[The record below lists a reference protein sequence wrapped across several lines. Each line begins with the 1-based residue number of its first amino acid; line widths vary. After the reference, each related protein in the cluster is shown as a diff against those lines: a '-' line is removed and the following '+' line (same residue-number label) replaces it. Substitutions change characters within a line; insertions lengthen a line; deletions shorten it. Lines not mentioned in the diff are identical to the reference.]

1 MMFSGT
7 EQPTKMETSKE
18 EKTSMDKTVVE
29 DDEISPS
36 ELNSTEMEAI
46 CIEEVPVTYIDD
58 VINELNILENNA
70 KSESRAV
77 PDPADMPA
85 CAKKCSIVPE
95 NKESVPTLPLQPNLL
110 DFSVLDS
117 GSKACLLPVG
127 KTFLNSY
134 SRNYS
139 QLSNKNTDLSVKGCE
154 AKPSMY
160 NMTDDSDS
168 ESDSAT
174 DGAVKNEK
182 PQGDCK
188 DTQDTD
194 SDEEVELC
202 YGVVSQ
208 LQPNQEKDSSPT
220 LKQDVSGNQADNEL
234 IADKVPQKALSHLQ
248 DSKTTDLPTS
258 ITAPQNPLIPQSVS
272 SESGLSEVSKHG
284 KRQTVSMTQKDLSN
298 QESLDCKADEKIEKA
313 LAPVTTSMTLSS
325 VSSSPGA
332 QNNRHVTPRSQ
343 ERTSKMHSNELFT
356 SDKPNT
362 VQVPFM
368 STVTEPKASHFSS
381 GNKSITQTTKDTGK
395 EKTHDSKSLF
405 SGTQPK
411 SSTLRPLEKKTLN
424 NNPISPSLNS
434 RLKLEEKT
442 SCSKKL
448 KGLSIKSKSKGLE
461 QTGSGTA
468 REESPVLMKTHG
480 SPNQSPKLPAKRI
493 THTSSPNINRSL
505 EKNSSAIIQPGD
517 QSQERTALDLCSTL
531 KANDAVKTE
540 IENQHSHSKQSEVV
554 SKCENATTQRTFIE
568 VRLSSSL
575 SPPSSCSPA
584 LACKEAASVNSVQV
598 QGSHLLL
605 KENSLYEQ
613 STSKPFLGT
622 CISFDS
628 SMSRPEP
635 NASIKSPTTSDDK
648 VCSNMS
654 ISGTTSL
661 KSGKSKSYLK
671 ALDRRSY
678 STDSEALKRH
688 SFSVQQRIKSFE
700 NLASFDRPVVK
711 GIDIQSY
718 AVGLKAAVNKRLSVP
733 IPSNDNR
740 SLKRSLSSCVE
751 ILTSGHS
758 SSLQSQNSSSNTG
771 TRNSESSPSPSTGI
785 TRPLEGER
793 AAAEVTVPWSG
804 TVPHTPPVL
813 RFRNARSSSGIL
825 RSKLR
830 ELRALSMPELDK
842 LCAQDFSQDPTN
854 VMFKTE
860 LEIQPT
866 RPVKSPSDNL
876 QCTVVTRM
884 SMVEPGSVSNGEH
897 AQVPTVKQSSWTVR

>member
-1 MMFSGT
+1 MMSSGT

-18 EKTSMDKTVVE
+18 EETSMDKTVVE
-29 DDEISPS
+29 NDEISPS

-70 KSESRAV
+70 KSESQAV

-85 CAKKCSIVPE
+85 CAKKCSSIPE

-117 GSKACLLPVG
+117 GNKACLLPVG

-220 LKQDVSGNQADNEL
+220 LKQDISGNQADKEL

-248 DSKTTDLPTS
+248 DSKTTDLSTS

-272 SESGLSEVSKHG
+272 SESGLSEVSKHE
-284 KRQTVSMTQKDLSN
+284 KRQTVSVTQADLSN
-298 QESLDCKADEKIEKA
+298 PESLDCKADEKIEKA

-332 QNNRHVTPRSQ
+332 QSNRHVTPRSQ

-356 SDKPNT
+356 SDKPKT
-362 VQVPFM
+362 VQVPFIA
-368 STVTEPKASHFSS
+368 TVTEPKASHFSR
-381 GNKSITQTTKDTGK
+381 GNKSSTQTTK

-405 SGTQPK
+405 SGTQTK
-411 SSTLRPLEKKTLN
+411 SSTLRPLEQKTMN
-424 NNPISPSLNS
+424 NNPISPSLNR

-442 SCSKKL
+442 SCSNKL
-448 KGLSIKSKSKGLE
+448 KGLSIKSKSKGLD

-468 REESPVLMKTHG
+468 IEESPLLMKTHG
-480 SPNQSPKLPAKRI
+480 SPTQSPKLPAKRI
-493 THTSSPNINRSL
+493 TPTSSSKMNGSL
-505 EKNSSAIIQPGD
+505 DKNSSAIIKPGD
-517 QSQERTALDLCSTL
+517 QSQERNALDLCSTL
-531 KANDAVKTE
+531 KANDTVKTE
-540 IENQHSHSKQSEVV
+540 IENKSEVV
-554 SKCENATTQRTFIE
+554 SKCENTPTQRTFIE

-575 SPPSSCSPA
+575 SPSSSCSPV
-584 LACKEAASVNSVQV
+584 LACKEAASINSIQV

-622 CISFDS
+622 CMSFDT

-635 NASIKSPTTSDDK
+635 DASIKSPTKSDDK
-648 VCSNMS
+648 ICSNMS

-733 IPSNDNR
+733 IQSNDNR

-758 SSLQSQNSSSNTG
+758 SSLQSQNPSSNTG
-771 TRNSESSPSPSTGI
+771 MSNSESSPSPSPRI
-785 TRPLEGER
+785 TRPLEEER

-842 LCAQDFSQDPTN
+842 LCTQDFSQDPTN